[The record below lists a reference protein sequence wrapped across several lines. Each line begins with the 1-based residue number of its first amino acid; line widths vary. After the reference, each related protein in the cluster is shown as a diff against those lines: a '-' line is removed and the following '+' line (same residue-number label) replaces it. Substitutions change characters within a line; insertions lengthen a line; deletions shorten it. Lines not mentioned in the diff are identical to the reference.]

1 MEKFELVDNIAR
13 YETLE
18 QYLTLNNL
26 NINDWNEQND
36 QGFIY
41 DITCGLFNGATDNF
55 TPWDITNKNLIDTI
69 KNEINENPEAYQW
82 ENDDFQFEQLS
93 LNDVL
98 VALDFFYIADTKR
111 VYLNR
116 D

>member
-1 MEKFELVDNIAR
+1 MKKFGLADNITR

-26 NINDWNEQND
+26 TIDDWNDWNN

-41 DITCGLFNGATDNF
+41 DITCGLFNGAADNF
-55 TPWDITNKNLIDTI
+55 TPWDITDKNLIDTI
-69 KNEINENPEAYQW
+69 KNEINADPESYQW

-93 LNDVL
+93 LDDVL
-98 VALDFFYIADTKR
+98 AAFDFFYIADTKH